1 MPVVAASPGG
11 LAKPVVLDLRP
22 ILAVVG
28 ILLVILALFMA
39 PPMVADMAAGH
50 PDWQVFLVAGSVT
63 LFIGV
68 SLMLMNRTPGFGELN
83 GRQVFLLTTTVWIGG
98 RRSSPPCRWCSR
110 SSTSA
115 SPMRCSRRCRASP
128 RPARR

>member
-1 MPVVAASPGG
+1 M
-11 LAKPVVLDLRP
+11 LDLRP
-22 ILAVVG
+22 ILMVVG

-68 SLMLMNRTPGFGELN
+68 SLVLMNRTPGLGDLT
-83 GRQVFLLTTTVWIGG
+83 GRQAFLLTTLAG
-98 RRSSPPCRWCSR
+98 RRWRGVR
-110 SSTSA
+110 GAAARASA
-115 SPMRCSRRCRASP
+115 SCS
-128 RPARR
+128 